1 MNHQQDGDDFSFYG
15 LPFTDS
21 VKEYTQNVSKLYTYS
36 DFTPR
41 NNKCYV
47 YPYNYLF
54 ASNNIGGNNIYKY
67 EDFSDHN
74 NATFK
79 VQLAFG
85 IGGSGRLLP
94 VNYKG
99 QPTSDDEAIPLAK
112 YPTCGWSTDSYINW
126 LTQNAI
132 NLPTQILG
140 SLIGT
145 GQNIINSATPTQ
157 QPKTILGQQQQ
168 LYSNTASTVGQAGSI
183 VTNIA
188 SSIGQFYTAQLMPNI
203 ECAQNSGDVN
213 FADERNTFTL
223 RRMRCKKEYL
233 QIIDDYFTRFG
244 YKINRVKIPNI
255 TGRQNFN
262 FIEIGSE
269 DVVGYGTVPAIYMDN
284 INNACRKGVTIWH
297 NHNNLGNFNIA
308 NNIA

>member
-1 MNHQQDGDDFSFYG
+1 METSSDSETGIFYS
-15 LPFTDS
+15 LPFSDS
-21 VKEYTQNVSKLYTYS
+21 VKEFTENVSKLYSYS
-36 DFTPR
+36 DFTPK
-41 NNKCYV
+41 NNKCFV

-54 ASNNIGGNNIYKY
+54 ASNNIGGKNIYKY
-67 EDFSDHN
+67 EDFTDSN

-79 VQLAFG
+79 IQLAFG
-85 IGGSGRLLP
+85 IGASGRLLP
-94 VNYKG
+94 INYKG
-99 QPTSDDEAIPLAK
+99 QEKADDEAIPLAK

-140 SLIGT
+140 NVLGI
-145 GQNIINSATPTQ
+145 GQNFISSSAPQQQPTTKLAQTQ
-157 QPKTILGQQQQ
+157 QNV
-168 LYSNTASTVGQAGSI
+168 SNVANVVGQVGSI
-183 VTNIA
+183 VTNVA

-203 ECAQNSGDVN
+203 ECSQNSGDVN
-213 FADERNTFTL
+213 FADERNTFTI

-244 YKINRVKIPNI
+244 YKINRVKVPNI

-269 DVVGYGTVPAIYMDN
+269 DNIGYGTVPAIYMDN
-284 INNACRKGVTIWH
+284 INGACRKGVTIWH
-297 NHNNLGNFNIA
+297 NHANLGNFNVS
-308 NNIA
+308 NNIV

>member
-1 MNHQQDGDDFSFYG
+1 MDGESFNFYS
-15 LPFTDS
+15 LPFSDS
-21 VKEYTQNVSKLYTYS
+21 VREFTQNVSKLYTYS
-36 DFTPR
+36 DYTPK
-41 NNKCYV
+41 NNKCFC

-54 ASNNIGGNNIYKY
+54 ASNNIGGKNIYKY
-67 EDFSDHN
+67 EDFSDSD

-85 IGGSGRLLP
+85 IGASGRLLP
-94 VNYKG
+94 INYKG
-99 QPTSDDEAIPLAK
+99 QEKADDEAIPLAK

-132 NLPTQILG
+132 NLPTQIIG
-140 SLIGT
+140 SLLGT
-145 GQNIINSATPTQ
+145 GQNLVSSATPQKHPT
-157 QPKTILGQQQQ
+157 TILARQQQA
-168 LYSNTASTVGQAGSI
+168 YSSASNIVGQVGSI
-183 VTNIA
+183 VTNVA

-213 FADERNTFTL
+213 FAAERNTFTI
-223 RRMRCKKEYL
+223 RQMRCRKEYL

-244 YKINRVKIPNI
+244 YKINRVKVPNI

-269 DVVGYGTVPAIYMDN
+269 DVVGYGTVPAVYMDN

-297 NHNNLGNFNIA
+297 NHSNLGNFNVS
-308 NNIA
+308 NNIV